1 MRKFPIILSIAAV
14 LATAVGCGGSD
25 SDSGSSSDGDGAI
38 KVQFALANERSIQY
52 HPYYVA
58 RDAGFFEE
66 EGLDVEMS
74 IYSGGGAAVQQLV
87 AGNADLLG
95 VGAAA
100 AISAVDSGQDLVWS
114 YSYFYENIF
123 TMVTPADSGIESLE
137 DLRGK
142 TVGITDPGG
151 GEVPLVRSVFASAG
165 MTDGEDYQM
174 LPVGEGGQLTYDA
187 LDTGKVQA
195 YVSSV
200 FDVASIEAAGME
212 LNRIL
217 PEEFVY
223 TPSIGN
229 VTTRETLESNRD
241 MVVKFNRAIA
251 KATVFSQANPEAAK
265 AIAEDQQPELFDD
278 AALADAMWD
287 TTQRLLTPPDALES
301 DLLGAH
307 YYEGWELYIESS
319 SEGTA
324 EEGALQTDIDVESVA
339 DESLLEEVNDF
350 DHDEV
355 KAAAADYQVD

>member
-1 MRKFPIILSIAAV
+1 MRKIPIVLSIAAV

-25 SDSGSSSDGDGAI
+25 SDSGGSSDSEGLI
-38 KVQFALANERSIQY
+38 PVNFALANERSIQY

-66 EGLDVEMS
+66 EGLDVDMS

-87 AGNADLLG
+87 AGNADILG
-95 VGAAA
+95 VGAAS
-100 AISAVDSGQDLVWS
+100 AISAIDSGQDLVWS

-137 DLRGK
+137 DLRGQ

-165 MTDGEDYQM
+165 MVDGEDYQM
-174 LPVGEGGQLTYDA
+174 LAVGEGGQLTYDA
-187 LDTGKVQA
+187 LDKGQVQA

-200 FDVASIEAAGME
+200 YDVASIEAAGME

-229 VTTRETLESNRD
+229 VTTRETLEDNRD
-241 MVVKFNRAIA
+241 LVVKFNRAIA
-251 KATVFSQANPEAAK
+251 KATVFSQQNPDAAR
-265 AIAEDQQPELFDD
+265 AIARDQQPELFDD
-278 AALADAMWD
+278 PALADAMWD
-287 TTQRLLTPPDALES
+287 TTQRLLTPPDSVDS
-301 DLLGAH
+301 DVLGAH
-307 YYEGWELYIESS
+307 YYDGWELYIESS

-324 EEGALQTDIDVESVA
+324 EEGALQTDIDVRSVA

-350 DHDEV
+350 DQDAVRKTADE
-355 KAAAADYQVD
+355 YPVD

>member
-1 MRKFPIILSIAAV
+1 MRTSSAVLAIAAV
-14 LATAVGCGGSD
+14 LVAGVGCG
-25 SDSGSSSDGDGAI
+25 SSDPDGSTDPAAEGELTT
-38 KVQFALANERSIQY
+38 VRFALANERSIQY

-58 RDAGFFEE
+58 ADAGFFEE

-87 AGNADLLG
+87 GGNADILG

-100 AISAVDSGQDLVWS
+100 AISAVDNGQDLVWS

-123 TMVTPADSGIESLE
+123 TMVTPADSGIETLE
-137 DLRGK
+137 DLRGQ

-165 MTDGEDYQM
+165 MTDGEDYDM
-174 LPVGEGGQLTYDA
+174 LAVGEGGQLTYEA
-187 LDTGKVQA
+187 LRTGQVQA

-200 FDVASIEAAGME
+200 YDVASIEAAGME

-229 VTTRETLESNRD
+229 VTTRETFEENAD
-241 MVVKFNRAIA
+241 MVTRFNRAIA
-251 KATVFSQANPEAAK
+251 KATLFSQTNPDAAK
-265 AIAEDQQPELFDD
+265 AIARERQPELFDD
-278 AALADAMWD
+278 DALAAAMWE
-287 TTQRLLTPPDALES
+287 TTVRLQTPPDSIGS
-301 DLLGAH
+301 DLYGAH
-307 YYEGWELYIESS
+307 YLEGWELYIESS

-324 EEGALQTDIDVESVA
+324 EEGALQTDIDVDAVA
-339 DESLLEEVNDF
+339 DSSLLEGANDF
-350 DHDEV
+350 DHEAVQD
-355 KAAAADYQVD
+355 AAAAYES